1 MDRRPDLFLLSVAVA
16 SVALAAPGAHAQ
28 GQAEAVGGSAQAP
41 RVVEPDVERRT
52 VKPVAVPTESFEIGA
67 FIGMASIED
76 FGSNLVYGSRIAY
89 HFNEDLFAEVFVGRT
104 ETSETSYELST
115 GARPLLSD
123 DQRTLTYYDLSVGWN
138 VLPGEVFLGRERA
151 MPSAL
156 YVTTGAG
163 STRFAGDDRFT
174 ATLGAGVRLLVSDSL
189 AVHVDARD
197 RMFKTDLLNRSQ
209 VTHNLEFTISLT
221 AFF

>member
-41 RVVEPDVERRT
+41 QVVEPEIERRA
-52 VKPVAVPTESFEIGA
+52 VKPVAVPTENFEIGA
-67 FIGMASIED
+67 FVGITSIED

-89 HFNEDLFAEVFVGRT
+89 HFTEDYFAEAFVGRT
-104 ETSETSYELST
+104 ETSETSYELAT

-138 VLPGEVFLGRERA
+138 VLPGEVFFGRERA

-163 STRFAGDDRFT
+163 VTRFAGDDRLT
-174 ATLGAGVRLLVSDSL
+174 ATLGAGLRLLVNDWM

-197 RMFKTDLLNRSQ
+197 RMFKVDLLGRDQ
-209 VTHNLEFTISLT
+209 VTHNLEFTVSLT

>member
-1 MDRRPDLFLLSVAVA
+1 MDRRPHLFLLSVAVA
-16 SVALAAPGAHAQ
+16 SAALAAPGAHAQ
-28 GQAEAVGGSAQAP
+28 SQAEAVGGSAQAP
-41 RVVEPDVERRT
+41 QVVEPEVERRV
-52 VKPVAVPTESFEIGA
+52 VKPVAVPTENFEIGP
-67 FIGMASIED
+67 FIGGTSIED
-76 FGSNLVYGSRIAY
+76 FGAHMVFGSRIAY
-89 HFNEDLFAEVFVGRT
+89 HFTEDLFAEAFVGRT
-104 ETSETSYELST
+104 ETGKTSYENSQ
-115 GARPLLSD
+115 GAKPLLTD
-123 DQRTLTYYDLSVGWN
+123 DQRKLTYYDLSVGWN
-138 VLPGEVFLGRERA
+138 VLPGEVFFGRNRA

-174 ATLGAGVRLLVSDSL
+174 ATLGAGLRLLVNDWM

-197 RMFKTDLLNRSQ
+197 RMFKTDLLNHSQ

>member
-1 MDRRPDLFLLSVAVA
+1 MDRRLNLFLLSVAVA
-16 SVALAAPGAHAQ
+16 SGALASPGAHAQ
-28 GQAEAVGGSAQAP
+28 SEAEAVGESAQAP
-41 RVVEPDVERRT
+41 QVVEPQVERRV
-52 VKPVAVPTESFEIGA
+52 VKPAAVPKENFEIGA
-67 FIGMASIED
+67 WIGMASIED
-76 FGSNLVYGSRIAY
+76 FGTNVAYGSRLAY
-89 HFNEDLFAEVFVGRT
+89 HLTEDYFAEAFVGRT
-104 ETSETSYELST
+104 ETSETSYELAT

-138 VLPGEVFLGRERA
+138 VLPGEVFFGRERA

-163 STRFAGDDRFT
+163 VTRFGGDDRFT
-174 ATLGAGVRLLVSDSL
+174 ATLGTGLRLLVNDWM